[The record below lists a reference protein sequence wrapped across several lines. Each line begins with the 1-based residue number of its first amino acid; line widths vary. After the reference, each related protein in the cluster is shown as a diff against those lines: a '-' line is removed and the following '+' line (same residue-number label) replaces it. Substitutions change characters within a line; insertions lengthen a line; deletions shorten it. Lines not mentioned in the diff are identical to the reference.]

1 MSRRRAPS
9 FFREM
14 VSAAFTI
21 DLRLVRYTAD
31 MFDDTLLLSPNAR
44 SHGVLDSMRAA
55 VSRLGRR
62 RVERATA
69 AGGAA
74 PCAWMAPPPERPLPH
89 DLNLPLSA
97 FDPGALRRCKP
108 VSAAA
113 FVDPLLLERTLY
125 RIPAR

>member
-1 MSRRRAPS
+1 VSKDAYRRVYHRLTI
-9 FFREM
+9 
-14 VSAAFTI
+14 AA
-21 DLRLVRYTAD
+21 LSSG
-31 MFDDTLLLSPNAR
+31 MFDDTLLHSPAAR
-44 SHGVLDSMRAA
+44 SHGVLDTMLAA

-62 RVERATA
+62 RVERVTA
-69 AGGAA
+69 AGGQA
-74 PCAWMAPPPERPLPH
+74 PCAWMAPPPERALPR

>member
-1 MSRRRAPS
+1 M
-9 FFREM
+9 
-14 VSAAFTI
+14 
-21 DLRLVRYTAD
+21 LRYTAG
-31 MFDDTLLLSPNAR
+31 MFDDTLLLSPSAR
-44 SHGVLDSMRAA
+44 SSGVLDTMRAA

-62 RVERATA
+62 RVERVS
-69 AGGAA
+69 AA
-74 PCAWMAPPPERPLPH
+74 PCAWMAPPPERPLPR

-97 FDPGALRRCKP
+97 FDPGALRRCTAVKP